1 METSYFE
8 REGVFANALK
18 ILFLFPVV
26 SIINRQKITKYSID
40 SMIGFSWKPN
50 DPYDEYDKKMSP
62 LQITG

>member
-40 SMIGFSWKPN
+40 SMIGFS
-50 DPYDEYDKKMSP
+50 
-62 LQITG
+62 